1 MKCQNALTGK
11 NKKPSGTKSSEAP
24 LNLFVI
30 DKDCEKPRKE
40 KAEIFR
46 KLVARMLLTKKIARL
61 DNATSISYL
70 TKRLRDPDQSDWLK
84 MVHLFKYVRGNKD
97 PPLILI
103 YDKSGMLKWYVD
115 GSHTVHPN
123 MRGTLG
129 ED

>member
-1 MKCQNALTGK
+1 MSFATKRVRPDTG
-11 NKKPSGTKSSEAP
+11 AY
-24 LNLFVI
+24 
-30 DKDCEKPRKE
+30 
-40 KAEIFR
+40 
-46 KLVARMLLTKKIARL
+46 
-61 DNATSISYL
+61 ISYL
-70 TKRLRDPDQSDWLK
+70 TTRVRDTYRSNWMK

-103 YDKSGMLKWYVD
+103 SDKSGMLKWYVD